1 MKPVFFPITMLP
13 CGDIGIDLAQL
24 DNATLKQAYEQ
35 FRTPSTDW
43 ERASADKREFARI
56 CAEMDA
62 RGI

>member
-24 DNATLKQAYEQ
+24 DNATLRVAYEQ
-35 FRTPSTDW
+35 FRKPSRDW

-56 CAEMDA
+56 CEEMHS

>member
-1 MKPVFFPITMLP
+1 MLP

-35 FRTPSTDW
+35 FRKPSRDW